1 MTENILKIE
10 TVKDKV
16 ELQIK
21 QHRTM
26 LNSFTSGLVFGVG
39 SAIGAT
45 FIFGLI
51 IYLLG
56 SLNTVPFVGQYVENI
71 INYIQS
77 SSQ

>member
-1 MTENILKIE
+1 MSEQVLKIE

-26 LNSFTSGLVFGVG
+26 LNSFGSGIFFGVG

-45 FIFGLI
+45 FVFGLI
-51 IYLLG
+51 IFFLG
-56 SLNTVPFVGQYVENI
+56 QLNTVPFVGHYVESI
-71 INYIQS
+71 IYYIQNPS
-77 SSQ
+77 R